1 MEKMEN
7 SEERKRSFGFK
18 WIKSNDSGDSYL
30 CPVGT
35 FQDNEDI
42 SDDDLEKYCV
52 NESNNP
58 QND

>member
-1 MEKMEN
+1 MES
-7 SEERKRSFGFK
+7 SEERKRNFGFK
-18 WIKSNDSGDSYL
+18 WIKSNDSGNSYL
-30 CPVGT
+30 CPVGR
-35 FQDNEDI
+35 FHDNEKI